1 MSNFKLLLQ
10 RQSLQSR
17 RDCECSVEGTVNS
30 NGTGQTDAQASIFY
44 TAEPAIRSRQPDRY
58 CLLIAAAALFIL
70 FTAAAGAWIV
80 WINFT
85 GTAAHRS
92 LGH

>member
-44 TAEPAIRSRQPDRY
+44 TADRLSGADSRTVTVYLLRPQH
-58 CLLIAAAALFIL
+58 CLYFLPLPQ
-70 FTAAAGAWIV
+70 
-80 WINFT
+80 
-85 GTAAHRS
+85 
-92 LGH
+92 GHGSFG